1 MQELTAN
8 LRHCGRNA
16 DETKHAYDTAVSYLY
31 VDCSVKTADYCSA
44 HDVSIS
50 YLCKVC
56 MQFHELRS
64 RSNNKLGPRMNKQK
78 QKWGLG
84 WFKQ

>member
-16 DETKHAYDTAVSYLY
+16 DETKHAYSTAVSYLY
-31 VDCSVKTADYCSA
+31 VDCSVKTADCRSA

-56 MQFHELRS
+56 MQFMS
-64 RSNNKLGPRMNKQK
+64 CGPEASTS
-78 QKWGLG
+78 LVPE
-84 WFKQ
+84 